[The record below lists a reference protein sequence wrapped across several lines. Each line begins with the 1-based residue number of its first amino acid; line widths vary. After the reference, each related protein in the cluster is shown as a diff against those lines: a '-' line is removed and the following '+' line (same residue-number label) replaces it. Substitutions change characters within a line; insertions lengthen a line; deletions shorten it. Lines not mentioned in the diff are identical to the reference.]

1 MWIFTTYGFFSFTQS
16 TFEPGKIQIRAR
28 DDRDLEDL
36 KKRHK
41 LRRTPIV
48 ETDNS
53 DYRWRILVTPA
64 TAAKIMAAEV
74 EAIDYSNFKNA
85 TTERMHG
92 RPLMT
97 VWDTMM
103 RVQRQREA
111 ALRPP
116 DPPPR
121 PRPHSGGSSDQLPGL
136 TFDDLFA
143 DDGDGDDIDWRKH
156 YQAKGDNHKAY
167 GYGSSPT
174 PEDDR
179 PDEAPF

>member
-16 TFEPGKIQIRAR
+16 AFEPGKIQIRAR

-41 LRRTPIV
+41 LRAKIV

-64 TAAKIMAAEV
+64 TAAKIMAGEV
-74 EAIDYSNFKNA
+74 EAIDYANFKNA
-85 TTERMHG
+85 TTDRMHA
-92 RPLMT
+92 RPLME
-97 VWDTMM
+97 VWTSMM

-116 DPPPR
+116 EPRTR
-121 PRPHSGGSSDQLPGL
+121 PRGRHSDQLPGL
-136 TFDDLFA
+136 TFGDLFA
-143 DDGDGDDIDWRKH
+143 LDDEDDDIDWKAH

-167 GYGSSPT
+167 GYGRP